1 MSQGRPLTIAF
12 FWTGVSP
19 TMTACWRAL
28 AALPNTR
35 VVVFLELPAKADTA
49 FEHEAL
55 LEGIE
60 CRVYAPVGPLL
71 RTGQARHGVTGLRRG
86 MAFRDVTPFEPAAVE
101 REIAAVAPDAM
112 IVLGW
117 RSPLCRLAA
126 ESPVFRAVPK
136 LFAFDMPFV
145 WSLRKLVAPLV
156 LRRYLSRFVTA
167 VVPGERSA
175 AYARYLGFPETKIE
189 RGLIGLDTAAAAE
202 AARARAALP
211 AYPRR
216 FLFVGRYAPEK
227 RIDLLVAAYRRYR
240 TRVSDPWGLTCCG
253 MGPEAGRLRGVEGIE
268 DRGFVQPAAMGEVF
282 ATHGAFVLAS
292 DYDPWP
298 FVIAEAVAAGLP
310 VVCTSACGNSVE
322 LVRSYF
328 NGRVVG
334 AGDVAGFAEALEWVH
349 AHEAEVRWIGERGMP
364 LAAPYAKEVWA
375 ERVRGICTRAVA
387 ADA

>member
-1 MSQGRPLTIAF
+1 MSQSRPLTIAF

-28 AALPNTR
+28 AALPHTR
-35 VVVFLELPAKADTA
+35 LVVFLELPAKADTA

-60 CRVYAPVGPLL
+60 CRVYAPVGPSLSN
-71 RTGQARHGVTGLRRG
+71 GQARHGVTGLRRE
-86 MAFRDVTPFEPAAVE
+86 AALRDVTPFEPAAVE
-101 REIAAVAPDAM
+101 REIAAVAPDVM
-112 IVLGW
+112 VVLGW

-126 ESPVFRAVPK
+126 ESPVFRSVPK
-136 LFAFDMPFV
+136 LFAFDMPFA

-156 LRRYLSRFVTA
+156 LRRYLQRFVGA
-167 VVPGERSA
+167 MVPGERSA
-175 AYARYLGFPETKIE
+175 AYARYLGFPESKIE

-202 AARARAALP
+202 AARDRAALP

-216 FLFVGRYAPEK
+216 FLFVGRYAREK

-240 TRVSDPWGLTCCG
+240 GRVSDPWGLTCCG

-268 DRGFVQPAAMGEVF
+268 DRGFVQPSEMGEML

-334 AGDVAGFAEALEWVH
+334 PGDAAGLAEALEWVH
-349 AHEAEVRWIGERGMP
+349 DREAEARWIGERGMP

-375 ERVRGICTRAVA
+375 ERVRGICTRAIA